1 MYLQALEAR
10 SETDA
15 LKEEFR
21 GLSEQ
26 IHSVKEEILGVKDD
40 IAVNDEILAVKDEI
54 RAVKDEILAVKDEV
68 LAVKEIDEGGQAKQK
83 EAAVEISSPIKE
95 ISTEKLKKE
104 PYAILVDWKGSEMS
118 WSPSGNPPLCPVLPS
133 SGVGARLVAIGNQ
146 IYKSGGEKAL
156 QDCYEATLGQKDWS
170 SLPKLNV
177 SCLT

>member
-1 MYLQALEAR
+1 MYFQALEAR

-26 IHSVKEEILGVKDD
+26 IHSDKEEIL
-40 IAVNDEILAVKDEI
+40 
-54 RAVKDEILAVKDEV
+54 AVKDEILAVKEEV
-68 LAVKEIDEGGQAKQK
+68 DNKGQAEQK
-83 EAAVEISSPIKE
+83 GAADQEISSSVKE

-104 PYAILVDWKGSEMS
+104 PYAILLNNNGSEMS

-156 QDCYEATLGQKDWS
+156 QDCYKATLGQENWS

-177 SCLT
+177 SGLK

>member
-26 IHSVKEEILGVKDD
+26 IHSVKEEIL
-40 IAVNDEILAVKDEI
+40 
-54 RAVKDEILAVKDEV
+54 
-68 LAVKEIDEGGQAKQK
+68 AVKEVDNKGQAKQK
-83 EAAVEISSPIKE
+83 GAAVEISSPIKE

-104 PYAILVDWKGSEMS
+104 PYAILLDENGSEMS

-156 QDCYEATLGQKDWS
+156 QDCYKATLDHTDWS

-177 SCLT
+177 SGLKLYAIQQRL